1 MKIILSVLALLA
13 SSPFAQALAE
23 TSQQDQVV
31 TATASAPSESSACSA
46 SQGNAYNRCMARG
59 FFNITGVSCTCTQ
72 KGSAGAPL
80 WECVGTATCK
90 K

>member
-31 TATASAPSESSACSA
+31 TATASALVKFID
-46 SQGNAYNRCMARG
+46 RG
-59 FFNITGVSCTCTQ
+59 KGGGPGVR
-72 KGSAGAPL
+72 L
-80 WECVGTATCK
+80 RE
-90 K
+90 